1 MKPVLNIFGFE
12 IASYSLFL
20 FLALFF
26 VFFGSYFFLTWNG
39 QKKSDVLYM
48 LGAMS
53 VFAFI
58 GARAL
63 NFFVNYSFYK
73 ADFAKL
79 FEFSSHGFSLYGG
92 VLGAI
97 FAGYFI
103 AKLRKIELFRFAD
116 LMTPFVGIGII
127 LMRIGCFLN
136 GCCFG
141 KKTDFIFGVKFP
153 DFSQAHLKQ
162 ISGSLF
168 SGGTVK
174 AVHPTQIYEAVFVF
188 LCVLLAF
195 YLIFKKKKF
204 ASGSVFLISGALFSA
219 FRWVNMYFRDLNYS
233 DLIIDIVYPIIYLGV
248 IFSCIFL
255 SILLNRKK

>member
-1 MKPVLNIFGFE
+1 MKPVLNIFGIE
-12 IASYSLFL
+12 IVSYSLFM
-20 FLALFF
+20 FLALIV
-26 VFFGSYFFLTWNG
+26 VFIGSYFFLTRNG
-39 QKKSDVLYM
+39 QRKSDVLLM
-48 LGAMS
+48 LIVMS

-58 GARAL
+58 GARAF

-73 ADFAKL
+73 TDLAKL

-92 VLGAI
+92 VLGAV
-97 FAGYFI
+97 FSGFLI

-116 LMTPFVGIGII
+116 LITPFVGIGII

-141 KKTDFIFGVKFP
+141 KQTDFIFGVKFP
-153 DFSQAHLKQ
+153 EFSQPHLKQ

-168 SGGTVK
+168 SGGLVK
-174 AVHPTQIYEAVFVF
+174 TVHPTQIYEVIFVF

-195 YLIFKKKKF
+195 YLIFKKKKL

-233 DLIIDIVYPIIYLGV
+233 DFVIDVVYPIIYLG
-248 IFSCIFL
+248 IISLCFG
-255 SILLNRKK
+255 LLLRKNK